1 MLLWFVCS
9 DGQWHE
15 DLIELGRLD
24 GLFYNIVTNQMMQAQ
39 VANEMQWLRER
50 YTSLKVTTMDDV
62 VDYHNRFR

>member
-1 MLLWFVCS
+1 
-9 DGQWHE
+9 
-15 DLIELGRLD
+15 
-24 GLFYNIVTNQMMQAQ
+24 MMQAQ